1 VLANEFLATRLGIW
15 LRLPMPWS
23 EVIEVSGWL
32 IAHTPDLRVEIEE
45 RRIPCASG
53 LQLASRYL
61 ADLPEVEV
69 FDDLP
74 HSAFKSVANKQDW
87 LQMLPFDKWV
97 GNADSRQA
105 LFART
110 AKQRL
115 FQVVFLDQGD
125 CFNAGQW
132 NFPDPPFMGTY
143 HRDQVY
149 RDVTGWNSFEPTLSR
164 IEKLDYVDLWRFVAE
179 IPQEW
184 YQYDSDA
191 LCQLVEALHRRRSLV
206 RGLITEFRHSHC
218 KPFPNWIAGRR
229 SGTATRS

>member
-1 VLANEFLATRLGIW
+1 
-15 LRLPMPWS
+15 
-23 EVIEVSGWL
+23 
-32 IAHTPDLRVEIEE
+32 
-45 RRIPCASG
+45 
-53 LQLASRYL
+53 
-61 ADLPEVEV
+61 
-69 FDDLP
+69 
-74 HSAFKSVANKQDW
+74 
-87 LQMLPFDKWV
+87 
-97 GNADSRQA
+97 
-105 LFART
+105 
-110 AKQRL
+110 
-115 FQVVFLDQGD
+115 VVFLDQGD
-125 CFNAGQW
+125 CFNVGQW

-164 IEKLDYVDLWRFVAE
+164 IEKLDYVDLWRFAAE

-206 RGLITEFRHSHC
+206 RGLITEFRHSHR